1 MLKNKKFA
9 FFDMDGTLIDSV
21 GIWNQIDQKLI
32 EKLTNKTIDET
43 TVQNDRDTQ
52 LKKFNAQPN
61 PYLCYCQYL
70 KDKYSA
76 QISAEEII
84 KLRYEIAQ
92 DFLQNIIDYKP
103 QADLVIKKLKA
114 KNFTL
119 AITTTTK
126 RTNMDIYRTLNKN
139 INAKAPLDEYFDL
152 IYTREDVSKIKPD
165 PEVYQKAMQK
175 FNAKPEECIIFED
188 SLIGIEA
195 AKKAGIE
202 TIAIYDK
209 YSDAD
214 TEAIKSQ
221 ADFYLHNDV
230 LVVVG
235 VLWNQQDFELLRDGL
250 DLLFA
255 GLVLFLNQ
263 LAEILLQ
270 AAFFQH
276 HLGLV
281 HILLSLFV
289 FAVLLHDGGQ
299 IFIFLHQ
306 LRVLL
311 WVADDI
317 GVHQLVVDGLI
328 ALFCAA

>member
-32 EKLTNKTIDET
+32 EKLANKTIDET

-119 AITTTTK
+119 AITTTTT

-195 AKKAGIE
+195 TKKAGIE

-214 TEAIKSQ
+214 TEAIKAQ
-221 ADFYLHNDV
+221 ADFYLHNYT
-230 LVVVG
+230 
-235 VLWNQQDFELLRDGL
+235 ELLSSIDEL
-250 DLLFA
+250 
-255 GLVLFLNQ
+255 
-263 LAEILLQ
+263 
-270 AAFFQH
+270 
-276 HLGLV
+276 
-281 HILLSLFV
+281 
-289 FAVLLHDGGQ
+289 
-299 IFIFLHQ
+299 
-306 LRVLL
+306 
-311 WVADDI
+311 
-317 GVHQLVVDGLI
+317 
-328 ALFCAA
+328 